1 MEHHMDL
8 KENIVDISIMDVSI
22 VDNKLSESAI
32 IIPSNFNSKKI
43 RKKRSYSELNRD
55 IEITLKNLLGD
66 KCKVIGNK
74 NSSFCDFLYKIPI
87 YPNIKNSISSI
98 VIVCNGK
105 AYPLKTKWG
114 NILKNG
120 DTIHIYKKYQKKY
133 DNFNKKDINKKDINK
148 KDINKKDI
156 NKKDINK
163 FINNVVL
170 KIIDNINFKNT
181 KKLENTEKL
190 ENTKRNIV
198 NSYYIDN
205 NILSYSF
212 IVLLISYIYE
222 ILFK

>member
-1 MEHHMDL
+1 ME
-8 KENIVDISIMDVSI
+8 I
-22 VDNKLSESAI
+22 
-32 IIPSNFNSKKI
+32 KI
-43 RKKRSYSELNRD
+43 LHS
-55 IEITLKNLLGD
+55 
-66 KCKVIGNK
+66 VI
-74 NSSFCDFLYKIPI
+74 FLYKIPI

-148 KDINKKDI
+148 
-156 NKKDINK
+156 
-163 FINNVVL
+163 FINNVVF
-170 KIIDNINFKNT
+170 KIIDNIDFKNT
-181 KKLENTEKL
+181 KKLKKTEKL
-190 ENTKRNIV
+190 KNTKRNIV